1 MAYSHGAIFI
11 IAATIFVAMIGLYGI
26 HWKYSHGM
34 VATTTTLNAVKPISS
49 DKYIA

>member
-34 VATTTTLNAVKPISS
+34 VATTTTLNAVKFISA
-49 DKYIA
+49 DKYIT